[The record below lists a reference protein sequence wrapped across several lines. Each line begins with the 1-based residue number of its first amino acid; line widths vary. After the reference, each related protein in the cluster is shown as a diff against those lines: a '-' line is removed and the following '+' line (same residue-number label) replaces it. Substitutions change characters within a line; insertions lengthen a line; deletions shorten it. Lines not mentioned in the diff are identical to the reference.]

1 MQGEIEMTQEQV
13 KELQEVRS
21 RALSNTHRL
30 DRLEC
35 TVEGL
40 REESKAIYELG
51 SSVRIIADSLTGM
64 KDDLKEVKSSQVG
77 LTEKIGCI
85 KQDVADARNQPIKS
99 KSEWFDKILWVI
111 VGGAVAYLLNQFIQ
125 SMLK

>member
-1 MQGEIEMTQEQV
+1 MTQEQV
-13 KELQEVRS
+13 KELQEVKS

-30 DRLEC
+30 DKLEC

-51 SSVRIIADSLTGM
+51 SSVRIMADSLTGM

-77 LTEKIGCI
+77 LIEKIGCI

-125 SMLK
+125 SMSK